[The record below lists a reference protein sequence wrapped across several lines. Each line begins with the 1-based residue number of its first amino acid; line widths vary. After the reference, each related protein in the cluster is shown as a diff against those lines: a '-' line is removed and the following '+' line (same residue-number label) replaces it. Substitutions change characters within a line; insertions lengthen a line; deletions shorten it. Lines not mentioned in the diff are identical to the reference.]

1 MLQQFDEFLDTYEIK
16 EGDGMYLAPEDR
28 ISALQ
33 WGGHMSD
40 KTGSKWKKEKKR
52 PLAEKVMIMSV
63 AGALTIGFVG
73 LIVGLYIYACNLFDK
88 FVNDT
93 FELTGTA
100 RLVSVNFAQPE
111 RLEDEVMRIY
121 RGLSEEERSGTG
133 SDAYHDYFGKV
144 KELSDYQTLYNVLND
159 LTVLNDV
166 DDVYYAVYDRDT
178 SSLIYIADPDRR
190 NGYIKEPGDWEI
202 VDEKELNIF
211 LGWDGTGI
219 PHYSYIGGQDPWL
232 CTVGVPVGKENNGAR
247 GYILADFTL
256 NEMTHDMLAFLIRY
270 LIATIA
276 VTAFMGFI
284 VARLIERTTVKPINA
299 IATAAQSY
307 VEDRR
312 SGNTRLEHFS
322 SLHIRTGD
330 EVEHLNLVMAQMEKD
345 LSVYMEDLTRATKE
359 KVRVR
364 TELDMASRIQ
374 KGVLPDSF
382 PAFPDRQEFELYASM
397 EPAKEIGGDFYD
409 FFLIDD
415 DHLFIAIADVSGKG
429 VPAALFMM
437 SSKIILADNAMMGK
451 SPSEIL
457 YDSNN
462 AICANNKLEMFVTV
476 WAGILEISTGKISAA
491 NAGHE
496 YPALKKG
503 DGGFAIFKD
512 RHSFVLGGQEGVKY
526 KEYEIQLSPGDKLFV
541 YTDGAPEAHDP
552 DGNMFKTERIIDALN
567 EDPDASPE
575 QILET
580 VRGKI
585 KVFEREAEQFDDLT
599 MLCLE
604 YKGPK
609 KDDKEEGIS
618 CGR

>member
-1 MLQQFDEFLDTYEIK
+1 
-16 EGDGMYLAPEDR
+16 
-28 ISALQ
+28 
-33 WGGHMSD
+33 MSD
-40 KTGSKWKKEKKR
+40 KTRRKWKREKKQS
-52 PLAEKVMIMSV
+52 LAEKVTLMSV

-73 LIVGLYIYACNLFDK
+73 LIVGLYIYAVNLFNK

-93 FELTGTA
+93 FELAWSA
-100 RLVSVNFAQPE
+100 RLVAVNFTEPE
-111 RLEDEVMRIY
+111 SLADEVMSIY

-133 SDAYHDYFGKV
+133 TDAYHDCFGKV
-144 KELSDYQTLYNVLND
+144 TELGDYQTLSKALNE
-159 LTVLNDV
+159 LTLINDV

-178 SSLIYIADPDRR
+178 SALIYIVDPDKRE
-190 NGYIKEPGDWEI
+190 GYINEPGDWES

-211 LGWDGTGI
+211 LGWDGTEI
-219 PHYSYIGGQDPWL
+219 PHYSYIGGKDPWI
-232 CTVGVPVGKENNGAR
+232 CTVGAPIGNESGPAR

-256 NEMTHDMLAFLIRY
+256 DEMAHDMLAFLIRY
-270 LIATIA
+270 IFAIIA
-276 VTAFMGFI
+276 VTAFIGFLI
-284 VARLIERTTVKPINA
+284 TRLMERTTVKPINS

-312 SGNTRLEHFS
+312 SGNTRTEHFS

-359 KVRVR
+359 EVRVR
-364 TELDMASRIQ
+364 TELDMASQIQ
-374 KGVLPDSF
+374 KGALPDSF

-415 DHLFIAIADVSGKG
+415 DHLCLVIADVSGKG

-437 SSKIILADNAMMGK
+437 ASKIILADNAIMEK

-476 WAGILEISTGKISAA
+476 WVGILEISTGKLSAA

-496 YPALKKG
+496 YPALKKAG
-503 DGGFAIFKD
+503 SGFAIFKD
-512 RHSFVLGGQEGVKY
+512 KHSFVLGGQEGMKY
-526 KEYEIQLSPGDKLFV
+526 KEYEIRLEPGDKLFV
-541 YTDGAPEAHDP
+541 YTDGVPEAQDP
-552 DGNMFKTERIIDALN
+552 DGNMFQMERMINALN

-575 QILET
+575 QILGN
-580 VRGKI
+580 VRGSI
-585 KVFEREAEQFDDLT
+585 GRFVREAEQFDDLT

-604 YKGPK
+604 YKGPQ
-609 KDDKEEGIS
+609 KDDK
-618 CGR
+618 

>member
-1 MLQQFDEFLDTYEIK
+1 
-16 EGDGMYLAPEDR
+16 
-28 ISALQ
+28 
-33 WGGHMSD
+33 MSD
-40 KTGSKWKKEKKR
+40 NTRRKWKSEKR
-52 PLAEKVMIMSV
+52 QSLAEKVTIMSV

-73 LIVGLYIYACNLFDK
+73 LIVGLYIYAGNLFDK
-88 FVNDT
+88 VVDDT

-100 RLVSVNFAQPE
+100 RLVSRNFAEPE
-111 RLEDEVMRIY
+111 MLADEVMSIY
-121 RGLSEEERSGTG
+121 RGLSEEERGGTG
-133 SDAYHDYFGKV
+133 SDAYHDCFGKIT
-144 KELSDYQTLYNVLND
+144 ELVDYQTLYKVLND

-178 SSLIYIADPDRR
+178 SALIYIVDPDTRD
-190 NGYIKEPGDWEI
+190 GYIKEPGDWEP
-202 VDEKELNIF
+202 VDDKELNIF
-211 LGWDGTGI
+211 LSWDGMGI
-219 PHYSYIGGQDPWL
+219 PHYSYIGGKDPWI
-232 CTVGVPVGKENNGAR
+232 CTVGTPIGDESGGVR

-256 NEMTHDMLAFLIRY
+256 DEMTRDMLAFLIRY
-270 LIATIA
+270 IIATIA

-284 VARLIERTTVKPINA
+284 IARLMERTTVKPINA

-312 SGNTRLEHFS
+312 SGNTRMEHFS

-359 KVRVR
+359 ESRVR
-364 TELDMASRIQ
+364 TELDMASQIQ

-382 PAFPDRQEFELYASM
+382 PAFPDRQEFGLCASM

-415 DHLFIAIADVSGKG
+415 DHLCLVIADVSGKG

-437 SSKIILADNAMMGK
+437 ACKIILADNAVMGK

-457 YDSNN
+457 FDSNN

-476 WAGILEISTGKISAA
+476 WIGILEISTGKLSAA

-496 YPALKKG
+496 YPALRKA
-503 DGGFAIFKD
+503 DSGFAIYKD
-512 RHSFVLGGQEGVKY
+512 KHSFVLGGVSGMKFS
-526 KEYEIQLSPGDKLFV
+526 EYEMCLSPGDKLFV
-541 YTDGAPEAHDP
+541 YTDGVPEAQDP
-552 DGNMFKTERIIDALN
+552 DGNMFKVERMINALN

-575 QILET
+575 QILGT
-580 VRGKI
+580 VRGSI
-585 KVFEREAEQFDDLT
+585 SRFVREAEQFDDLT

-604 YKGPK
+604 YKGPQ
-609 KDDKEEGIS
+609 KDDKEEGTA
-618 CGR
+618 CGL

>member
-1 MLQQFDEFLDTYEIK
+1 
-16 EGDGMYLAPEDR
+16 
-28 ISALQ
+28 
-33 WGGHMSD
+33 MSD
-40 KTGSKWKKEKKR
+40 KTGRRWKREKKR
-52 PLAEKVMIMSV
+52 SLAEKVTIMSV
-63 AGALTIGFVG
+63 AGALTIGFIG

-88 FVNDT
+88 FISDT

-100 RLVSVNFAQPE
+100 RLVSSNFWNPE
-111 RLEDEVMRIY
+111 SLGNEVMSIY

-133 SDAYHDYFGKV
+133 SDAYHEYFGKV
-144 KELSDYQTLYNVLND
+144 KELGDYQTLYKVLND
-159 LTVLNDV
+159 LAVLNNV

-178 SSLIYIADPDRR
+178 SAMVYIVDPDTRE
-190 NGYIKEPGDWEI
+190 GYIKEPGDWEI
-202 VDEKELNIF
+202 VDNKELNIF
-211 LGWDGTGI
+211 LSWDGMGV
-219 PHYSYIGGQDPWL
+219 PHYSYIGGQDPWV
-232 CTVGVPVGKENNGAR
+232 CTVGTPMGDESGGAR

-256 NEMTHDMLAFLIRY
+256 DEMTHDMLAFLIRY

-284 VARLIERTTVKPINA
+284 IARLMERTTVKPINA
-299 IATAAQSY
+299 IATAAQNY
-307 VEDRR
+307 VEDRK
-312 SGNTRLEHFS
+312 SGNTRMEHFS

-359 KVRVR
+359 EVRVR
-364 TELDMASRIQ
+364 TELDMASQIQ
-374 KGVLPDSF
+374 KGALPDSF

-415 DHLFIAIADVSGKG
+415 DHLCLVIADVSGKG

-437 SSKIILADNAMMGK
+437 ASKIILADNAIMEK

-476 WAGILEISTGKISAA
+476 WIGILEISTGKLSAA

-496 YPALKKG
+496 YPALKKAG
-503 DGGFAIFKD
+503 SGFAIFKD
-512 RHSFVLGGQEGVKY
+512 KHSFVLGGQEGMKY
-526 KEYEIQLSPGDKLFV
+526 KEYEIRLEPGDKLFV
-541 YTDGAPEAHDP
+541 YTDGVPEAQDP
-552 DGNMFKTERIIDALN
+552 DGNMFQMERMINALN

-575 QILET
+575 QILGN
-580 VRGKI
+580 VHGSIGRF
-585 KVFEREAEQFDDLT
+585 VREAEQFDDLT

-604 YKGPK
+604 YKGSQ
-609 KDDKEEGIS
+609 KDDK
-618 CGR
+618 